1 VRNAI
6 SIRSIPLER
15 ILVLLLRGST
25 KFSTLYLSWR
35 VSGIRIPRYGG
46 DRMLDFL
53 ESKTS
58 PRSDTEL
65 NVHSN
70 TGPRLPSARLV
81 LEMASKGGTV
91 NREVLFSR
99 RPGHLTSPVLR
110 RHQLHL
116 F

>member
-1 VRNAI
+1 
-6 SIRSIPLER
+6 
-15 ILVLLLRGST
+15 
-25 KFSTLYLSWR
+25 
-35 VSGIRIPRYGG
+35 
-46 DRMLDFL
+46 MLDFL

-91 NREVLFSR
+91 NLEVLFSR
-99 RPGHLTSPVLR
+99 RHGHLTSPVCDVINYIYFSSDFLMSCV
-110 RHQLHL
+110 
-116 F
+116 